1 MSSQAAADTAAAPDL
16 SGYSLQKQ
24 ITVAISAILAEY
36 SGGAEPTEARTVI
49 RGSIVTTSMTDVVG
63 ALEASLDKSQ
73 PEDGIEGVDSHTRA
87 GYERAVIAAVGE
99 LTDQRVTA
107 FTSTHDRESDV
118 AVERFSLETG
128 RRARRRRSA
137 RAAG

>member
-1 MSSQAAADTAAAPDL
+1 MSSHAAADTAAAPDL

-63 ALEASLDKSQ
+63 ALAANLDKNQ

-87 GYERAVIAAVGE
+87 GYERAVIAAVAE